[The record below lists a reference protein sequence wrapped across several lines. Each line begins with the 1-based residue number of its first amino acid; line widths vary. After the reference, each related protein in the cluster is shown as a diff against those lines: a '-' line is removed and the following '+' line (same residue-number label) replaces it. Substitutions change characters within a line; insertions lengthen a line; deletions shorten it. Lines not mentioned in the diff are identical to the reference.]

1 MIFPK
6 SKKVKHQKHDQQ
18 QQETVNSIHTLDSQL
33 SINDYFKMKMFNLL
47 LFQSSHSLGTKPS
60 VIKWYTA
67 NSGQLLKSPQKIGT
81 IVKLGC

>member
-1 MIFPK
+1 
-6 SKKVKHQKHDQQ
+6 
-18 QQETVNSIHTLDSQL
+18 
-33 SINDYFKMKMFNLL
+33 MKMFNLL